1 MTWVQAPEGRLRVG
15 KIVCLIRNYR
25 AHAEEF
31 GEEPPA
37 EPTYFLK
44 PATAIVHDGEA
55 VAAPPNTSDLQ
66 AEAELAVVVGSR
78 ARGMPAEDAM
88 GYVHGY
94 AVFLDI
100 TARDLQRRAGAAGL
114 PWTLAKGMDTFA
126 PVSDV
131 RPREGVPDPHDLEL
145 SLWVNGELRQRAS
158 TGDMIHPIPAT
169 LSAISARLT
178 LERGDLVATGTPEG
192 VPSIGP
198 GDQLEAAVSGVGRLR
213 VRVEAGE

>member
-1 MTWVQAPEGRLRVG
+1 MTWVQTPEGRLRVG

-44 PATAIVHDGEA
+44 PATAIVHDGER
-55 VAAPPNTSDLQ
+55 VVVPPIAADLE
-66 AEAELAVVVGSR
+66 AEAELAVVIGRRMR
-78 ARGMPAEDAM
+78 AVPAGDAM
-88 GYVHGY
+88 PHVHGY

-100 TARDLQRRAGAAGL
+100 TARGLQREAGAAGL

-131 RPREGVPDPHDLEL
+131 RPREAVADPHALEL
-145 SLWVNGELRQRAS
+145 TLRVNGDLRQRAS
-158 TGDMIHPIPAT
+158 TGDVIHRIPEA
-169 LSAISARLT
+169 LAAISARLT

-192 VPSIGP
+192 VPPIRP
-198 GDQLEAAVSGVGRLR
+198 GDRLRAEVSGVGRLR
-213 VRVEAGE
+213 VEVEAGG